1 MIHSNQPITRHT
13 LREENFHAMMHDA
26 HARIAAGDQSEGT
39 IYTQFEPY
47 TSVWCWDAG
56 RSWST
61 AIPNPVLP
69 EAISLALVGRPIWE
83 AVQIESLRHH
93 PWARSLI
100 THVSSPLRQDQS
112 QRIFIR
118 IRSTLPE

>member
-47 TSVWCWDAG
+47 TSVWCWNAG

-69 EAISLALVGRPIWE
+69 EAIRLALVGRPIWE

-93 PWARSLI
+93 PWARSVI
-100 THVSSPLRQDQS
+100 THVNSPLRPNNTR
-112 QRIFIR
+112 RIFIT
-118 IRSTLPE
+118 IRSTLP